1 MPQCFVVNVV
11 ALDPSHIYIH
21 PACSGMASGGGDR
34 LRVVTAV
41 NLRQKM
47 DALVSDLSHALDESQ
62 LPQYHRK
69 RRGFKRRAKLA
80 TNLGKGMPPCLD

>member
-1 MPQCFVVNVV
+1 MCHLTVICMNILAQ
-11 ALDPSHIYIH
+11 PSLYYLLL
-21 PACSGMASGGGDR
+21 SGMASGDGDR
-34 LRVVTAV
+34 LRVVSAA
-41 NLRQKM
+41 NLRHKM

-80 TNLGKGMPPCLD
+80 NNLGKG